1 MTLNQSLPHCA
12 GKGYSMYLDKRA
24 VGDSSVGCNQVG
36 TAEAGGGQGDGDGGV
51 SGTKWREKHDGHHT
65 MATNSQ

>member
-1 MTLNQSLPHCA
+1 
-12 GKGYSMYLDKRA
+12 MYLDKRA

-36 TAEAGGGQGDGDGGV
+36 TAEAGGGRGDGDGGV